1 MDFIPKNQ
9 NETLLLEMVKKL
21 DEIEKNTHTK
31 PQETLEFKMTKPK
44 QTFHF
49 SEDLIIPEKW
59 LMGLSKFTSL

>member
-1 MDFIPKNQ
+1 MDITPRNQ
-9 NETLLLEMVKKL
+9 NESLLLEMVKKL

-49 SEDLIIPEKW
+49 R
-59 LMGLSKFTSL
+59 